1 MIAVTDIPRHPEKL
15 TTSWFQEIASQHYP
29 GTTVQHVAVHAV
41 DVGTTTRIRLAVD
54 HDGPEHLPRKWFIK
68 LPSLSWRAR
77 LITALPRLFR
87 TEVRFYNEIAQAVP
101 LSLPR
106 VVIAQGKSGS
116 KAILA
121 LEDVTASGATPGNP
135 ADALQPDQ
143 AAAVVRQLARLHA
156 QFWNQPDR
164 LYPWLGSSA
173 RALEDR
179 LGRVLSVPLMRR
191 GLHLATKYIP
201 ADFHEPCL
209 RYAKQRHRIMQFL
222 SSGTH
227 TLVHHDC
234 HPGNLFWKDALTPGF
249 LDWQMVRSGE
259 SISDIAYFLATA
271 LEPEIR
277 REHEEN
283 LLAIYAGELENQG
296 IVEIRT
302 ANLLQRYRA
311 HLIYPFEAM
320 ILTLAVGGMMH
331 RESNITL
338 LQRAAAAVVDS
349 GTFQE
354 VGLVR

>member
-29 GTTVQHVAVHAV
+29 GTTVQHVAVYAV
-41 DVGTTTRIRLAVD
+41 DVGTTTRIRLAID
-54 HDGPEHLPRKWFIK
+54 HDGPENLPRQWFIK

-87 TEVRFYNEIAQAVP
+87 TEVRFYNEIAEVVP

-121 LEDVTASGATPGNP
+121 LEDVTASGAIPGNP
-135 ADALQPDQ
+135 ADSLQADQ

-156 QFWNQPDR
+156 RFWNQSDQ

-191 GLHLATKYIP
+191 GLQLAGKYIP
-201 ADFHEPCL
+201 ENFHEPCL
-209 RYAKQRHRIMQFL
+209 HYARQRHRIMQFL
-222 SSGTH
+222 SSGPH

-259 SISDIAYFLATA
+259 GISDIAYFMATA

-277 REHEEN
+277 REQEES
-283 LLAIYAGELENQG
+283 LLAIYAGELENHG
-296 IVEIRT
+296 IGEIH
-302 ANLLQRYRA
+302 AAHLLQRYRA

-320 ILTLAVGGMMH
+320 ILTLAVGGMMRH
-331 RESNITL
+331 ESNIVL
-338 LQRAAAAVVDS
+338 LRRTVAAVADS
-349 GTFQE
+349 GTFQM
-354 VGLVR
+354 VKLLR